1 MNEITLLKTVQ
12 AQLNLEG
19 TLQRVGKT
27 LDNTLANVNAA
38 TANLLRTRR
47 QAPQPNVTEVP
58 EDNGHEDQ
66 GLTIDP
72 AESL

>member
-1 MNEITLLKTVQ
+1 MLKTVQ
-12 AQLNLEG
+12 AQLSLED

-38 TANLLRTRR
+38 TGNLLRTRR
-47 QAPQPNVTEVP
+47 QASEPQPPVP
-58 EDNGHEDQ
+58 EDQE
-66 GLTIDP
+66 LTIDP